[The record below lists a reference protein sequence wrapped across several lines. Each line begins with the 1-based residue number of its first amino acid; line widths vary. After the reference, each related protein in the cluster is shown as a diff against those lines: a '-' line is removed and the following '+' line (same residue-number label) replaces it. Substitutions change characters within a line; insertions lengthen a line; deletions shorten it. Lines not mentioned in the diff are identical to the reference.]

1 MIRREIQ
8 FLATLGFLIA
18 ALSLWIG
25 YGEAWSQNDQPGS
38 RKRNP
43 NYLVRNP
50 FYFEG
55 RVDYE
60 LLGIDHPV
68 DAWEFMQRGLHRQ
81 DVLEDREGAMQDYR
95 SAIERSNPENGTCQI
110 VKTLPSTTLEFQQLT
125 PPPCLF
131 TPRLRL
137 GYLLIHED
145 PMQAIDLF
153 RQVTD
158 IDPQRLEVNALIGEA
173 YELLGDEASH
183 PEEKEAFYL
192 EAVRALNAELALSP
206 VTELTRRLT
215 GDEAN
220 NAHAHWMLARIQE
233 KLNHHREALF
243 ALDQYLKATRWHS
256 DVYPWRIPLA
266 ERRMEQLKSRL
277 GSSSGNE

>member
-8 FLATLGFLIA
+8 LLAILGLLMA

-25 YGEAWSQNDQPGS
+25 YGDAWSQNGRAGAP
-38 RKRNP
+38 KRNP
-43 NYLVRNP
+43 NYLERNP

-55 RVDYE
+55 KVDYE
-60 LLGIDHPV
+60 LLGIEQPV
-68 DAWEFMQRGLHRQ
+68 DAWEFMQRGIHRQ
-81 DVLEDREGAMQDYR
+81 DDLEDREGAIQDYR
-95 SAIERSNPENGTCQI
+95 AAIERNNPDNGTCQI

-125 PPPCLF
+125 PAPCLF

-137 GYLLIHED
+137 GYLLLHED
-145 PMQAIDLF
+145 TMQAIELF

-173 YELLGDEASH
+173 YELLGDQASDAEA
-183 PEEKEAFYL
+183 KEALYL
-192 EAVRALNAELALSP
+192 QAVGALNAELALSP

-220 NAHAHWMLARIQE
+220 NAHAHWNLARIQE
-233 KLNHHREALF
+233 KLNNPAEALS

-266 ERRMEQLKSRL
+266 QRRMERL
-277 GSSSGNE
+277 SARLDPSSGQ

>member
-8 FLATLGFLIA
+8 LLAILGLLIA

-25 YGEAWSQNDQPGS
+25 YGEAWSQNGQAGAP
-38 RKRNP
+38 KRNP
-43 NYLVRNP
+43 NYLDRNP

-55 RVDYE
+55 KVDYE
-60 LLGIDHPV
+60 LLGIDQPV
-68 DAWEFMQRGLHRQ
+68 DAWEFMQRGIHRQ
-81 DVLEDREGAMQDYR
+81 DDLEDREGAIRDYR
-95 SAIERSNPENGTCQI
+95 AAIERNNPDNGTCQI

-125 PPPCLF
+125 PAPCLF

-137 GYLLIHED
+137 GYLLLHED
-145 PMQAIDLF
+145 TMQAIELF

-173 YELLGDEASH
+173 YEFLGDEASD
-183 PEEKEAFYL
+183 PEAKEAHYL

-233 KLNHHREALF
+233 KLNNHPEALF
-243 ALDQYLKATRWHS
+243 GLDQYLKATRWHS

-266 ERRMEQLKSRL
+266 ERRMEQLRARL
-277 GSSSGNE
+277 GSSPGE

>member
-1 MIRREIQ
+1 MIRRELQ
-8 FLATLGFLIA
+8 LLGVLGILIA

-25 YGEAWSQNDQPGS
+25 YGEAWSQNGQDGS
-38 RKRNP
+38 GKRNP
-43 NYLVRNP
+43 NYLDRNP

-55 RVDYE
+55 KVDYE
-60 LLGIDHPV
+60 LLGIDQPV
-68 DAWEFMQRGLHRQ
+68 DAWEFMQRGIHRQ
-81 DVLEDREGAMQDYR
+81 DDLEDREGAIRDYR
-95 SAIERSNPENGTCQI
+95 AAIERNNPGNGTCQI

-137 GYLLIHED
+137 GYLLLHED
-145 PMQAIDLF
+145 TLQAIELF

-173 YELLGDEASH
+173 YEILGDEASD
-183 PEEKEAFYL
+183 PEDREAFYR
-192 EAVRALNAELALSP
+192 EAVGALRAELVLSP

-233 KLNHHREALF
+233 KLNNHGEALF

-266 ERRMEQLKSRL
+266 QRRMEQLRARL
-277 GSSSGNE
+277 GPSSGE

>member
-1 MIRREIQ
+1 MIRREIHL
-8 FLATLGFLIA
+8 LATLGLLIA

-25 YGEAWSQNDQPGS
+25 YGEAWSQNGQAGAP
-38 RKRNP
+38 KRNP
-43 NYLVRNP
+43 NYLDRNP

-55 RVDYE
+55 KVDYE
-60 LLGIDHPV
+60 LLGIDQPV
-68 DAWEFMQRGLHRQ
+68 DAWEFMQRGIHRQ
-81 DVLEDREGAMQDYR
+81 DDLEDREGAIQDYR
-95 SAIERSNPENGTCQI
+95 AAIERNNPDNGTCQI
-110 VKTLPSTTLEFQQLT
+110 VKALPSTTLEFQQLT

-137 GYLLIHED
+137 GYLLLHED
-145 PMQAIDLF
+145 PVQAIELF

-173 YELLGDEASH
+173 YELLGDQTSDSEDKKAH
-183 PEEKEAFYL
+183 YL
-192 EAVRALNAELALSP
+192 EAVRALNAEMVLSP

-233 KLNHHREALF
+233 KLNNHGEALF
-243 ALDQYLKATRWHS
+243 ELDQYLKATRWHS

-266 ERRMEQLKSRL
+266 QRRMEQLRARL
-277 GSSSGNE
+277 GPSSGK

>member
-8 FLATLGFLIA
+8 LLAALGFLIA

-25 YGEAWSQNDQPGS
+25 YGEGWSQDGQAGAP
-38 RKRNP
+38 KRNP
-43 NYLVRNP
+43 NYLDRNP

-55 RVDYE
+55 KVDYE
-60 LLGIDHPV
+60 LLGIDRPV
-68 DAWEFMQRGLHRQ
+68 DAWEFMQRGIHRQ
-81 DVLEDREGAMQDYR
+81 DDLQDREGAIQDYR
-95 SAIERSNPENGTCQI
+95 AAIERNNPENGTCQI

-125 PPPCLF
+125 PAPCLF

-137 GYLLIHED
+137 GYLLLHED
-145 PMQAIDLF
+145 PIQAIELF

-173 YELLGDEASH
+173 YEILGDGASD
-183 PEEKEAFYL
+183 PEDKEAFYL
-192 EAVRALNAELALSP
+192 QAVRALSAELALSP

-220 NAHAHWMLARIQE
+220 NAHAHWKLARIQE
-233 KLNHHREALF
+233 KLNNHPEALF

-266 ERRMEQLKSRL
+266 QRRMEQLRARL
-277 GSSSGNE
+277 GPSAGE